1 MKDCR
6 GLFFSIVSSL
16 IIIGIIHIYVFI
28 TTPVLSNT
36 PVAINI
42 KSGTSAWNISKEL
55 EERGVVSNASLFML
69 VALYSQK
76 VRHLQAGI
84 YVFEGELCPKG
95 VIDILFCGKTIRYK
109 VTIPEGSNIFD
120 VADVLLA
127 KGLGDRHEFIR
138 LARSRQTAKFFD
150 LDAPTMEGYL
160 FPETYFLSPDM
171 TPLEIMGIMVNQ
183 LHHVYTPNLAN
194 KARDWGLSENEVITL
209 ASIVEKEAVYPQE
222 MPIISAV
229 FHNRLKK
236 GMRLQ
241 SDPTTIYGIEG
252 FQGKISKEDLLRDSA
267 YNTYRHFG
275 LPPGPICNPGG
286 SAITAILYPAKVDYL
301 YFVSKGDGHHDF
313 SSTLAEHNK
322 AINRARKAKK

>member
-1 MKDCR
+1 M
-6 GLFFSIVSSL
+6 
-16 IIIGIIHIYVFI
+16 
-28 TTPVLSNT
+28 
-36 PVAINI
+36 
-42 KSGTSAWNISKEL
+42 
-55 EERGVVSNASLFML
+55 
-69 VALYSQK
+69 
-76 VRHLQAGI
+76 
-84 YVFEGELCPKG
+84 
-95 VIDILFCGKTIRYK
+95 
-109 VTIPEGSNIFD
+109 
-120 VADVLLA
+120 
-127 KGLGDRHEFIR
+127 
-138 LARSRQTAKFFD
+138 
-150 LDAPTMEGYL
+150 
-160 FPETYFLSPDM
+160 
-171 TPLEIMGIMVNQ
+171 MVDQ
-183 LHHVYTPNLAN
+183 LHHVYTPDLAD
-194 KARDWGLSENEVITL
+194 KARGWGFSENEVITL

-241 SDPTTIYGIEG
+241 SDPTAIYGIED
-252 FQGKISKEDLLRDSA
+252 FHKKISKEDLLRDSE